1 VLRLLALLIA
11 LAVAA
16 VWVEP
21 TWQAR
26 ERTLVL
32 RLRERAEILDAL
44 RDRARAAGER
54 VVSVAGDDERTPQ
67 VGARKGASPKPAE
80 RLTREDRARL
90 DRLVEEKL
98 GER

>member
-1 VLRLLALLIA
+1 MIA
-11 LAVAA
+11 LALAA
-16 VWVEP
+16 VWIEP

-32 RLRERAEILDAL
+32 RLRERGEILDAL
-44 RDRARAAGER
+44 RDRARAAGAR
-54 VVSVAGDDERTPQ
+54 VVNVASDDERTPA
-67 VGARKGASPKPAE
+67 VSAPGTSSTRPPE